1 MSENEISE
9 IINRIKARRIE
20 LDLSY
25 QELANKTG
33 LSKSTLQRYE
43 TGYIKKVPINHIEIL
58 AKALNINPGY
68 LMGWEETILE
78 RHNKTQQFSDSEIEL
93 IKKYRQLDADGKRAV
108 DDMIDFKLFQQS
120 QKDSSTEN
128 KVG

>member
-1 MSENEISE
+1 MEEFYVRLNKAFANSGLKQADIVERTGIGKSALSSYFSGKYKPKQENTYKLAQILNVSE
-9 IINRIKARRIE
+9 AW
-20 LDLSY
+20 
-25 QELANKTG
+25 
-33 LSKSTLQRYE
+33 
-43 TGYIKKVPINHIEIL
+43 
-58 AKALNINPGY
+58 
-68 LMGWEETILE
+68 LMGLDVPME
-78 RHNKTQQFSDSEIEL
+78 RNSTTNNMPFSFNEIEL